1 MSDTI
6 IAYGGTVERSADGVT
21 YTAIPEVKGI
31 AVPTI
36 TTEYPE
42 VTNLDSPDGF
52 REYIK
57 GLKDPGEITLTCGY
71 TPAGM
76 TQQLADQALPDAAYY
91 RVTLRPAPS
100 QSTGDRFTFRG
111 FPTPT
116 PVDNGV
122 GEPMDMSIQIRI
134 TGNVVRVAGAAA

>member
-1 MSDTI
+1 MSDQI
-6 IAYGGTVERSADGVT
+6 IAYGGSVERSADGVT
-21 YTAIPEVKGI
+21 YTEIPEVKGI
-31 AVPTI
+31 AVPSI

-42 VTNLDSPDGF
+42 VTSLDSPDGF

-57 GLKDPGEITLTCGY
+57 GLKDPGEITLTAGY

-76 TQQLADQALPDAAYY
+76 TQQLADQALAAAAYY
-91 RVTLRPAPS
+91 RVTLRAAPS
-100 QSTGDRFTFRG
+100 QSAGDVFTFRG

-134 TGNVVRVAGAAA
+134 TGSVVRTAGAAV